1 MKLNEDIFEID
12 VPQVDP
18 SPELTIDEIEPET
31 VATPVENGVATML
44 INSISDTW
52 DKINDYNNII
62 STVSSSG
69 IGNAEEIIS
78 VVKDVV
84 DEENEN
90 VGKLMSALT
99 SISPNTENV
108 NYGIEQADM
117 KLTEA
122 TAILPDG
129 TTYTKPIK
137 YNGYKIKFD
146 PKDETFSVYDK
157 YGELEDYGFTSIDKA
172 KHYIDWEIDS
182 PLNSNDNLTL
192 REDFEDSKAELLSDI
207 LGRSISSTDENYIYD
222 GWRAFYNNPESFRN
236 SVVVDMV
243 NKGLDTRPVNES
255 KRKMRI
261 KESLKEEL
269 RDATEDEYFD
279 MMHDVYNAL
288 ADVAFK
294 YSKKGIEFT
303 SNQWDD
309 AYEWWGDR
317 FFTADFDESLKEDI
331 ENLEDVDVEFNP
343 VMQNAK
349 DQSEQASKEIEK
361 EMKDIEKDIPE
372 WDSEEVIGAEKQEVP
387 KKPVEPKAT
396 LDESLFTEAV
406 KNYEY
411 IDLGYIDRVKCSAK
425 VYDDGSIW
433 VSTHHPYDDA
443 DYHWAVSKDD
453 GIGYKVYI
461 HSPGKF
467 VKSII
472 MGGYDDTD
480 ELIEQVKE
488 VAKELISLDKSSKIS
503 KRMMYN

>member
-12 VPQVDP
+12 IPEVDP
-18 SPELTIDEIEPET
+18 TPELTIDEIEPET
-31 VATPVENGVATML
+31 VATPAENGVATML

-108 NYGIEQADM
+108 NYGIEQADT

-146 PKDETFSVYDK
+146 PKDETFSIYDK

-182 PLNSNDNLTL
+182 PLNSADNLTL
-192 REDFEDSKAELLSDI
+192 KEDFENSKAELLSDI

-222 GWRAFYNNPESFRN
+222 EWRAFYNNPESFRN

-261 KESLKEEL
+261 KESLDFHDQTDLRFYMYQAVKNAINTFGDQLEKSDVQDAVDYAMENFDYLVSFNKMDDEEENESLKEEL
-269 RDATEDEYFD
+269 SDATED
-279 MMHDVYNAL
+279 
-288 ADVAFK
+288 
-294 YSKKGIEFT
+294 
-303 SNQWDD
+303 
-309 AYEWWGDR
+309 
-317 FFTADFDESLKEDI
+317 
-331 ENLEDVDVEFNP
+331 
-343 VMQNAK
+343 
-349 DQSEQASKEIEK
+349 
-361 EMKDIEKDIPE
+361 
-372 WDSEEVIGAEKQEVP
+372 
-387 KKPVEPKAT
+387 
-396 LDESLFTEAV
+396 
-406 KNYEY
+406 
-411 IDLGYIDRVKCSAK
+411 
-425 VYDDGSIW
+425 
-433 VSTHHPYDDA
+433 
-443 DYHWAVSKDD
+443 
-453 GIGYKVYI
+453 
-461 HSPGKF
+461 
-467 VKSII
+467 
-472 MGGYDDTD
+472 
-480 ELIEQVKE
+480 
-488 VAKELISLDKSSKIS
+488 
-503 KRMMYN
+503 